1 MRTGNNDHADWN
13 NEPPKDDFPYDK
25 PDVHSYRIG
34 VWQVI
39 FWAAVALLGA
49 ALAAVGIVTWKLL
62 HP

>member
-1 MRTGNNDHADWN
+1 MREKFEDWN

-39 FWAAVALLGA
+39 FWLGLGA
-49 ALAAVGIVTWKLL
+49 LFTVACAAGWYWK
-62 HP
+62 HGGW